1 MHLEMKITQRAPV
14 KETPA
19 EVSDGVGALLAKRSC
34 RKPRYLC
41 SVFPQIL
48 FVCFVLVSICQI
60 LSPFYVSL

>member
-41 SVFPQIL
+41 SQFSHKYCLYVL
-48 FVCFVLVSICQI
+48 F
-60 LSPFYVSL
+60 